1 MTKYLIGFIAGVIA
15 TVAAYQLLDSRA
27 PGEATA
33 SIHPRAAVDDDA
45 SPTAP
50 SNEEPTASVAETAR
64 SPGTMPEDNEPAA
77 GRPIIEP
84 PAGSAAVI
92 DPAPSATQTASEP
105 TARRDY
111 SEYPAEIAEI
121 LDRETPRPLQAR
133 YEAEERED
141 SWATYM
147 EAQFAAY
154 FASKPGLVQFNIS
167 LIDCRSSICEIHAI
181 GYGPDARANWI
192 AATSDIGDQTWHQF
206 NQGSMSTRDVQPDV
220 FAVVWILARQ
230 TE

>member
-27 PGEATA
+27 PGESTVP
-33 SIHPRAAVDDDA
+33 IQWHMAVDDDA
-45 SPTAP
+45 SPTP
-50 SNEEPTASVAETAR
+50 PYNEEPTAYVAENAQ
-64 SPGTMPEDNEPAA
+64 SPGTMPDDDGPASDL
-77 GRPIIEP
+77 PVIEP
-84 PAGSAAVI
+84 PAGSAAVV
-92 DPAPSATQTASEP
+92 DPAPTATQSAGEP

-121 LDRETPRPLQAR
+121 LDRETPRPLRAR

-154 FASKPGLVQFNIS
+154 FASKPGLVQFNFS

-230 TE
+230 AE